1 VFNIFMSGFEYF
13 APLISMTFKLP
24 YQIFPTSNQAMLQLL
39 ERTYNLC
46 NACNLN
52 GGEWDDLQGGEWDF
66 VN

>member
-1 VFNIFMSGFEYF
+1 MSGFEYF

-24 YQIFPTSNQAMLQLL
+24 YQIFPTLNQAMLQLL

-52 GGEWDDLQGGEWDF
+52 GGE
-66 VN
+66 

>member
-1 VFNIFMSGFEYF
+1 
-13 APLISMTFKLP
+13 L
-24 YQIFPTSNQAMLQLL
+24 NQAILQLL

-52 GGEWDDLQGGEWDF
+52 GGEWDF

>member
-1 VFNIFMSGFEYF
+1 
-13 APLISMTFKLP
+13 L
-24 YQIFPTSNQAMLQLL
+24 NQAMLQLL